1 MAIETYAIILEEGA
15 QYIIDRGVYTY
26 EHPIGAQ
33 VLRDITDIPN
43 FIRDLDQ
50 FDPEDE
56 LLYYESAGGGYINPS
71 TVETIV
77 NLDTVIDEELDKLEE
92 AIEDLDE
99 ATQYN

>member
-1 MAIETYAIILEEGA
+1 MAIETYAIILEEDA
-15 QYIIDRGVYTY
+15 QYIIDRGVYPY

-33 VLRDITDIPN
+33 VLRRVTDIPD
-43 FIRDLDQ
+43 FIQDLDQ

-77 NLDTVIDEELDKLEE
+77 NLNTLIEEELDKLDK

-99 ATQYN
+99 ATQHN